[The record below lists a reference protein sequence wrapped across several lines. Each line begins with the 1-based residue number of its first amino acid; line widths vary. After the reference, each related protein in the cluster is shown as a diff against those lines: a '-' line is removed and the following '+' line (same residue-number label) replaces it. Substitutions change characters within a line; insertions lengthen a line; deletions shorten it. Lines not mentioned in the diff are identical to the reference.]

1 MRQRLEGI
9 AGVGG
14 NWRLLRRE
22 IMQKIGGALRPF
34 GARAAWLRGRRSSLK
49 PLPLGFSQADFCNYL
64 LQQKSPVR
72 SRAKKNVESFEF
84 CTAQIKDGAGFRVEV
99 WLTKALSRTRATP
112 ANRLPHE
119 YQS

>member
-72 SRAKKNVESFEF
+72 SRAKK
-84 CTAQIKDGAGFRVEV
+84 TAQIKDGAGFRVEV